1 MIEKYISTWFSQLAC
16 TGVCT
21 KMIRLSRRCSRAT
34 ERLPRC
40 DEPLSTIR
48 NNRSASQ
55 YGSLIQYL
63 RHHAPK
69 RPTARSPFATAH
81 HDAAMHVPGCQV
93 LQGALA
99 FIFRFDAS
107 RSTPPWRL
115 LWVPALPCLD
125 ARLLIT

>member
-1 MIEKYISTWFSQLAC
+1 MHQDDPFVTPMQPRHGTFAPW
-16 TGVCT
+16 
-21 KMIRLSRRCSRAT
+21 RRTMVNDQKQPFRVAV
-34 ERLPRC
+34 RF
-40 DEPLSTIR
+40 
-48 NNRSASQ
+48 
-55 YGSLIQYL
+55 LIQYL

-69 RPTARSPFATAH
+69 RPNARSPFATAH